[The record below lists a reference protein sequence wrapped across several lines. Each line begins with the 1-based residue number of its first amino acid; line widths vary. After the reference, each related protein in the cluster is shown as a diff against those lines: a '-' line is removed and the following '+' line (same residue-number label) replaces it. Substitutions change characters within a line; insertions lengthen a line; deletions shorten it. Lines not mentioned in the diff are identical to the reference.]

1 MYTTPL
7 QREAGTSSARSV
19 LKSIIFVL
27 AGRTTLS
34 EHCPTEQVE
43 VEYAVAERSPY
54 LRIYLPQHVRDD
66 KPLLP
71 IELGDIDPAG
81 FKLYIEWL
89 ATGVVKFSDK
99 RSLQLDSCIDLIYAH
114 IVGSA
119 FSQPNFQD
127 YIIDRLAHVL
137 DPAQT
142 FDQKVLEML
151 YLEKHASTLL
161 RNFVTDRMFAYDRR
175 MLGMLRNSVEDV
187 VTGCSDV
194 KGCEYHMHDEEL
206 CYKHGRVSGL
216 GESERKNE
224 IGEKK
229 WSIDDDPE
237 LNAMAAQYLS
247 KKITPLRID
256 KSSKDLA
263 TKDRSLTEKR
273 RHQHNS
279 FASQPEKLSLH
290 IMRDRDIYHQGSTL
304 RSRNLRS
311 PRLSTRSS
319 APNID
324 VNKPLPPTPEAIE
337 TPNTQDLVLECLG
350 RLPPATE
357 QISTQDLV
365 DACLALTHFH
375 PLRSITPSDN
385 DEHLRQ
391 VEPLISL
398 ATPKTSSSLKSSNFT
413 SKSRPSSPLDFIPPS
428 LRPGS
433 RLQYTRPT
441 RNLTFAPLPQS
452 HRTTPKPR
460 SQTASPNK
468 FHTTSSLA
476 PYPPRPHT
484 PASRDTSSPSSSPS
498 PSPFASPSPSP
509 SPSPPPLLQRPYY
522 ISPSSPCLRHFAPLI
537 VRKPAPPR
545 GVDWLEQWDRLFALQ
560 GTQGFGLRR
569 GEKKEEESIYG
580 DLGRCWW

>member
-7 QREAGTSSARSV
+7 QREAGTSSAKSV
-19 LKSIIFVL
+19 LKSITFVL

-34 EHCPTEQVE
+34 EHCPTEQIE
-43 VEYAVAERSPY
+43 VGYAVAERSPY

-66 KPLLP
+66 RPLLP
-71 IELGDIDPAG
+71 IQLGDIDPAG

-89 ATGVVKFSDK
+89 TTGIVKFSDK
-99 RSLQLDSCIDLIYAH
+99 RCLQLDSCIDLIYAH

-119 FSQPNFQD
+119 FSQRNFQD

-142 FDQKVLEML
+142 FDQKVLELL

-161 RNFVTDRMFAYDRR
+161 RKFVTDRMFAYDRR

-187 VTGCSDV
+187 VTGTSNV
-194 KGCEYHMHDEEL
+194 KGCEYHMHDEEF

-216 GESERKNE
+216 GESEKKNE
-224 IGEKK
+224 AGEKQ

-237 LNAMAAQYLS
+237 LNSTAAQYLS
-247 KKITPLRID
+247 KKITPLRMD

-273 RHQHNS
+273 RHQHDS
-279 FASQPEKLSLH
+279 FASQPKELSLH
-290 IMRDRDIYHQGSTL
+290 IMSNRDIYHQGLTL

-311 PRLSTRSS
+311 PRLSTRSLT
-319 APNID
+319 PNID
-324 VNKPLPPTPEAIE
+324 LDKPLPPTPEAVE
-337 TPNTQDLVLECLG
+337 TPSTQDLVLECLG
-350 RLPPATE
+350 RLPPAAE

-365 DACLALTHFH
+365 DACLARTYFH
-375 PLRSITPSDN
+375 PLRPITPSDN
-385 DEHLRQ
+385 DENLHQ
-391 VEPLISL
+391 VKPSTSL
-398 ATPKTSSSLKSSNFT
+398 ATPKTSSSLKSSTFT
-413 SKSRPSSPLDFIPPS
+413 SKSRLSSPLDFIPPS
-428 LRPGS
+428 LRPES
-433 RLQYTRPT
+433 PLQYTYPT
-441 RNLTFAPLPQS
+441 RNPTFAPLSQA

-498 PSPFASPSPSP
+498 PFPFASPSPSP
-509 SPSPPPLLQRPYY
+509 PPLFQIPYY
-522 ISPSSPCLRHFAPLI
+522 ISPSSPSLPHFAPLI

-545 GVDWLEQWDRLFALQ
+545 GVDWLEQ
-560 GTQGFGLRR
+560 
-569 GEKKEEESIYG
+569 
-580 DLGRCWW
+580 